1 MGGASGMHAEA
12 GSLSALPALDESE
25 ERSARLDHCPYS
37 ALLA

>member
-25 ERSARLDHCPYS
+25 ERSTRVEHCP
-37 ALLA
+37 

>member
-25 ERSARLDHCPYS
+25 EGHES
-37 ALLA
+37 